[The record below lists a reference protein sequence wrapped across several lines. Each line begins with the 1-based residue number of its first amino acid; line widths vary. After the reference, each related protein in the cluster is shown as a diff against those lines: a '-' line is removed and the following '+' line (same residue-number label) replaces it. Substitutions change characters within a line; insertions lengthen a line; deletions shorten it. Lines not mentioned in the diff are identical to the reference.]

1 MHSDKDLVWE
11 AISNLVQNAIRM
23 STEGQQVVLKT
34 EPDEAGLTIA
44 VSDEIALVDNE
55 PGQAG
60 FGLEIVKQI
69 ASMLDAEFALQPN
82 LAVLRFGSP
91 AA

>member
-1 MHSDKDLVWE
+1 
-11 AISNLVQNAIRM
+11 M
-23 STEGQQVVLKT
+23 STEGQQVVLKS
-34 EPDEAGLTIA
+34 EADGAGMTIT
-44 VSDEIALVDNE
+44 VSDEIALADTE

-69 ASMLDAEFALQPN
+69 SLMRGADFALQPN
-82 LAVLRFGSP
+82 LAVLRFGSS